1 MVNGKTNLEGE
12 ESKNLYLDNLKF
24 APYKYKRVL
33 TTDDPPRT
41 YIETAPEIKGDI
53 HDCAEWCNN
62 NNNCKMFL
70 KDDIC
75 YFFIHQKD
83 TKESLE
89 TYKIS
94 YYVKNENAFV
104 KNIKNKKL
112 IPVYNKFKNKL
123 KDIEE
128 SIEISKLIEIL
139 ISDDKIFDI
148 ITDYYLYQ
156 KKKYYSQS
164 VDIVQAKFTKYL
176 FIYSISHKDN
186 FKETESYKDYED
198 LPFIKKELN
207 LSKNKI
213 NKIKN
218 KVKNLNNKFKIV
230 KNLNNYVDKLI
241 YINNDF

>member
-1 MVNGKTNLEGE
+1 MLF
-12 ESKNLYLDNLKF
+12 LF
-24 APYKYKRVL
+24 IKR
-33 TTDDPPRT
+33 
-41 YIETAPEIKGDI
+41 Y
-53 HDCAEWCNN
+53 
-62 NNNCKMFL
+62 
-70 KDDIC
+70 
-75 YFFIHQKD
+75 
-83 TKESLE
+83 KESLE

-148 ITDYYLYQ
+148 ITDYYLYPE
-156 KKKYYSQS
+156 KKYYSQS
-164 VDIVQAKFTKYL
+164 VDIVPAKFTKQS

-241 YINNDF
+241 YIIMIFN